1 MPAGVKT
8 AMATRRPLRAAVIA
22 MALIAVLPACGASD
36 SATTVGSSASATT
49 VGSSATEGGD
59 GTFPADSFAI
69 IANADV
75 GVGRSRLLVGVLEE
89 GGRRLGSPADEV
101 TISIRPTDRPD
112 SIQTEKGIFTWIVE
126 GALGLYRAE
135 FDLDS
140 PGIWEAVVVPRVGDP
155 LPPAGFQVLADP
167 AAPAVGEQAPAP
179 QTPTL
184 GDSSLEEI
192 TTDPDP
198 DLSFYELS
206 LHEAIGNARKT
217 VVVFSTPAFCQTAA
231 CGPLLDITK
240 EVAPKHPDVD
250 FIHIEV
256 YTNLTDPDFAP
267 TPEYLAPSVLSQ
279 WWNLPSEPWVFVVD
293 EAGIIQAR
301 FEGVIAAEELDDE
314 L

>member
-1 MPAGVKT
+1 MPVEVNT
-8 AMATRRPLRAAVIA
+8 VMMTRRLLRAVVISS
-22 MALIAVLPACGASD
+22 ALLAVLSACGAND
-36 SATTVGSSASATT
+36 SAATT
-49 VGSSATEGGD
+49 TNSSVSPAADDGD
-59 GTFPADSFAI
+59 GIFPPDSFAI

-101 TISIRPTDRPD
+101 TISVRHTDRPD
-112 SIQTEKGIFTWIVE
+112 SIQTADGIFTWIVE
-126 GALGLYRAE
+126 GALGLYRVE

-140 PGIWEAVVVPRVGDP
+140 PGIWEAVVVPTAGDP
-155 LPPAGFQVLADP
+155 LPPVAFQVLADP
-167 AAPAVGEQAPAP
+167 AAPAVGEPAPAP
-179 QTPTL
+179 ETPTL
-184 GDSSLEEI
+184 GDSSLAEL

-206 LHEAIGNARKT
+206 LDEAIGNDRKT

-240 EVAPKHPDVD
+240 DVAPKHPDVD
-250 FIHIEV
+250 FVHIEV
-256 YTNLTDPDFAP
+256 YSNLTDPNFAP
-267 TPEYLAPSVLSQ
+267 TPEYLAPSVRSQ

-301 FEGVIAAEELDDE
+301 FEGVIAAEELDAE

>member
-1 MPAGVKT
+1 MPAGVNT

-22 MALIAVLPACGASD
+22 MALITVLPACGASD
-36 SATTVGSSASATT
+36 SATT

-69 IANADV
+69 VANADIA
-75 GVGRSRLLVGVLEE
+75 VGRSRVLLGVLAE

-101 TISIRPTDRPD
+101 TISIRPVDNPE

-126 GALGLYRAE
+126 GVLGLYRAE

-140 PGIWEAVVVPRVGDP
+140 PGIWEAVVIPVAGDP

-167 AAPAVGEQAPAP
+167 AAPAVGEPAPAP

-184 GDSSLEEI
+184 GDSFLDEI
-192 TTDPDP
+192 TTDVDPDP
-198 DLSFYELS
+198 RFYELS
-206 LHEAIGNARKT
+206 LHEAIGNGRKT

-240 EVAPKHPDVD
+240 KVAPKYPDVD
-250 FIHIEV
+250 FVHIEV
-256 YTNLTDPDFAP
+256 YTNLTNPDFAP
-267 TPEYLAPSVLSQ
+267 TPENLAPSVLSP

-293 EAGIIQAR
+293 ETGIIQAR
-301 FEGVIAAEELDDE
+301 FEGVIAADELDAE